1 MNCCAHLVG
10 MVLFRMIEEKNGG
23 GMMGADVKEMIADT
37 TRRLLTKKRRGKLT
51 VMEIVEECNITRQA
65 FYYHFEDVP
74 AY

>member
-1 MNCCAHLVG
+1 MLILSAW
-10 MVLFRMIEEKNGG
+10 VLFRMIEEKNGG
-23 GMMGADVKEMIADT
+23 GIMGADVKEMIADT

-51 VMEIVEECNITRQA
+51 VTEIVEECNITRQA

>member
-1 MNCCAHLVG
+1 
-10 MVLFRMIEEKNGG
+10 
-23 GMMGADVKEMIADT
+23 MGADVKEMIADT

-51 VMEIVEECNITRQA
+51 VTEIVEECNITRQA